1 MRAPLLMRCCV
12 AAGDSPASPE
22 PAHRGRA
29 ARGHIAILASLFLA
43 GMLLVVTNAAR
54 AQASPASDSSASAEH
69 SASTANAELAKQSR
83 EAAAEDDDQA
93 QFKHSA
99 SVQMVAKLTGLS
111 LDHAYWLCVVLNF
124 AIVAGAVVY
133 FSKKNLPGMFRNR
146 TASIQKAMQ
155 QARQTS
161 EDANRRL
168 AEIETRLSRLDAEIA
183 GMRATAEKEAVAEE
197 ARIKAAA
204 EEDGR
209 KIVES
214 AEQEIAAAAK
224 LARREL
230 TTYAANLAVSL
241 AASQIKVDPATDQAL
256 VRGFARE
263 LSPKGGSGGGP
274 DEN

>member
-1 MRAPLLMRCCV
+1 M
-12 AAGDSPASPE
+12 
-22 PAHRGRA
+22 
-29 ARGHIAILASLFLA
+29 AILASLFLLFLLSYSA
-43 GMLLVVTNAAR
+43 G
-54 AQASPASDSSASAEH
+54 AQANPPSSSPEH
-69 SASTANAELAKQSR
+69 SARPTNGEPAK
-83 EAAAEDDDQA
+83 EAAEEDDQA

-99 SVQMVAKLTGLS
+99 SVQTVAKLTGLS
-111 LDHAYWLCVVLNF
+111 LDNAYWLCVVLNF

-133 FSKKNLPGMFRNR
+133 LSKKNLPGMFRNR

-155 QARQTS
+155 EARQAS

-168 AEIETRLSRLDAEIA
+168 GEIETRLSRLDSEIA
-183 GMRATAEKEAVAEE
+183 EMHAAAENEAVAEE

-230 TTYAANLAVSL
+230 TNYAANLAVSL
-241 AASQIKVDPATDQAL
+241 AARQINVDPVTDQAL
-256 VRGFARE
+256 VQGFARE
-263 LSPKGGSGGGP
+263 LSPKSDGGGGQ
-274 DEN
+274 DKN